1 MTTLT
6 RSQLLPFF
14 DLRREI
20 KFAQNLQT
28 HIVRAYDASDNAAL
42 VEKKYSGILSNLQV
56 RENELLFAVAQREV
70 GGVQLTSRIAALRS
84 YSKQSVQGNHEI
96 LVKWYGF
103 DLEDWYTLLSGTPG
117 NPFHQAHFL
126 LELVRAA
133 LKALYL
139 LHAAGFVHCDVHNG
153 NWCLPF
159 TDAALEPDGSA
170 LRCTL
175 NPDALKLIDLGLS
188 LKPAAE
194 RGLPPRLYNA
204 AGGVGEII
212 TLNDRATPAHPRR
225 LVDALDRARLGDVD
239 PWLALDWRLDVWR
252 LGALIDVWRDAAGKA
267 DGLTGAKP
275 LRVLLADLADA
286 LKKPEQDALAGAAVP
301 IKLPHEDWVQTI
313 TDAISEPQL
322 MEVSLPLQTDEA
334 KALAARVTKPAPIGS
349 TPTLPPEDP
358 GDRPWLVDLTPYGI
372 GLLVTQDVITL
383 RQWANLGGSVPDRK
397 YLKSDV
403 PKTCWTLGEIQNCI
417 AVLNSKEGY
426 ELDWKECWDR
436 GYRANYPGW
445 RLLTREEWWLVAL
458 AGQSKD
464 LGIGIE
470 GLWSNEFRD
479 MHAICDLSADRLGAF
494 NYPAA
499 QSVKHICNQRNAWGL
514 RGMHGNVW
522 ELVLDA
528 VPWSWKKCG
537 GAWNSPARDL
547 WDQAGRYTH
556 PKLWNNDLT
565 LGLRLCRAI
574 QR

>member
-334 KALAARVTKPAPIGS
+334 KALAALVPVAGLAQPS
-349 TPTLPPEDP
+349 TPALQPMPKLAHAKGTPWQRIAVWWTCLPEGIQDALSVVLLLAAYA
-358 GDRPWLVDLTPYGI
+358 LVGLPFFALPMVQGMAIIPQIWGWDYGWMNVVP
-372 GLLVTQDVITL
+372 LLV
-383 RQWANLGGSVPDRK
+383 
-397 YLKSDV
+397 
-403 PKTCWTLGEIQNCI
+403 
-417 AVLNSKEGY
+417 
-426 ELDWKECWDR
+426 
-436 GYRANYPGW
+436 
-445 RLLTREEWWLVAL
+445 VAL
-458 AGQSKD
+458 ALLYAGFFFEKTQ
-464 LGIGIE
+464 
-470 GLWSNEFRD
+470 
-479 MHAICDLSADRLGAF
+479 MLGA
-494 NYPAA
+494 
-499 QSVKHICNQRNAWGL
+499 
-514 RGMHGNVW
+514 
-522 ELVLDA
+522 
-528 VPWSWKKCG
+528 
-537 GAWNSPARDL
+537 
-547 WDQAGRYTH
+547 
-556 PKLWNNDLT
+556 
-565 LGLRLCRAI
+565 
-574 QR
+574 